1 LSKNKRKEEEN
12 EYEIERISDS
22 TFSKSNDKEL
32 SSYSSS
38 INGLENGLI
47 ITLDDLLFNDDSLL
61 SSIKRISLAII
72 IFDIHHEKKKKSV
85 DYFIYIYIY
94 PYVCLFPGNR

>member
-1 LSKNKRKEEEN
+1 LSKNKRKEEEKD
-12 EYEIERISDS
+12 YEIERISDS

-72 IFDIHHEKKKKSV
+72 IFHIHHGKKKR
-85 DYFIYIYIY
+85 I
-94 PYVCLFPGNR
+94 C